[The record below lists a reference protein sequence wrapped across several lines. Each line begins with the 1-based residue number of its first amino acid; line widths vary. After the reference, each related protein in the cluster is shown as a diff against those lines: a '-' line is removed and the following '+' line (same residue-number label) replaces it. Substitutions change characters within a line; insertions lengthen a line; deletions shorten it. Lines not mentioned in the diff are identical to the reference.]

1 MGKKI
6 LGFDIE
12 TYKEHFCCVMEMYDS
27 ETRQVI
33 EKVTVT
39 DNGSA
44 VTREHMGVIE
54 HYFGQADYIVS
65 FNGKRFDLPVLAKI
79 RADLRRSSSVPL
91 KYVYQ
96 DAQALIAY
104 DDNNNPIVKR
114 HCYVKEWSA
123 KHFDLFNNCLLRHS
137 LKQWEMYFG
146 LRIRELPYAPDA
158 ELTQEM
164 KKEIDEYCAYDV
176 FAMMKIFWASGYD
189 GVGPGGT
196 GGILNTLP
204 AQEVLLEWW
213 PKDLPFIFDRTSQGI
228 GAGVIYGTT
237 QAIPPKTNQ
246 PLALFDLNSFDVPL
260 DVKMIIGYIAKAPSI
275 EFETTYKGIV
285 YGKGGAHFIRPGHYK
300 NIYIFDFASLYPTII
315 SNYGLLKTKYA
326 NEKFAEITKNRL
338 EYKKHKKESMR
349 YYNLDRG
356 AKLLL
361 NSPTGAFRIR
371 SGGSPMY
378 DPAAGEAMAFIG
390 QLTISELV
398 FSLPDFENLIEVNTD
413 SVFVQGEPNV
423 QKCREMIKFFKEK
436 HNLILEEELVE
447 QIYIRD
453 VNNYILYDKD
463 GNVLKGK
470 GIAYSDIKN
479 KASNVAVYTALFNSL
494 ILPELKLDWDKHGW
508 KDFVVKYHKS
518 AASKY
523 AMIDCQPMP
532 HKNYY
537 FMWTTRDDPDA
548 VPISFSRDVIDR
560 KSGAIKARFGVW
572 SQDMDE
578 LEKHFKYI
586 DYEQYRRDLDVEL
599 GLWHRPDLVTTH
611 LSKTQRKSVKTLRD
625 LVVRDFI

>member
-1 MGKKI
+1 MKI

-12 TYKEHFCCVMEMYDS
+12 TYKEHFCFVGELYDS
-27 ETRQVI
+27 ETREVI
-33 EKVTVT
+33 DKVTVT
-39 DNGSA
+39 DDGN
-44 VTREHMGVIE
+44 VVDRTRMGIIE
-54 HYFGQADYIVS
+54 HYFGLADHIIS

-79 RADLRRSSSVPL
+79 KSDLKRSDSVPV
-91 KYVYQ
+91 KYIYH
-96 DAQALIAY
+96 DAQALISY
-104 DDNNNPIVKR
+104 DDHNNPIVKR
-114 HCYVKEWSA
+114 HCMVREWSA
-123 KHFDLFNNCLLRHS
+123 KHFDLLNNCLLRHS

-158 ELTQEM
+158 ELTPEM
-164 KKEIDEYCAYDV
+164 KKEIDDYCAYDV
-176 FAMMKIFWASGYD
+176 FAMMKIFWASGFD
-189 GVGPGGT
+189 GLGPGGT

-204 AQEVLLEWW
+204 AQKVLLEWW
-213 PKDLPFIFDRTSQGI
+213 PENLPYVFDRTSQGI

-237 QAIPPKTNQ
+237 QPIPPKTNQ
-246 PLALFDLNSFDVPL
+246 PLALFDINSFEVPL
-260 DVKMIIGYIAKAPSI
+260 DVKVLIGYIAKAPSI

-315 SNYGLLKTKYA
+315 SNYGLLKTRYA

-338 EYKKHKKESMR
+338 EYKKHKKESLR

-378 DPAAGEAMAFIG
+378 DPAAGEAMSFIG
-390 QLTISELV
+390 QLLISELV

-413 SVFVQGEPNV
+413 SVFVQGEANV
-423 QKCREMIKFFKEK
+423 AKCREMITWFKET

-463 GNVLKGK
+463 GKVLKGK

-479 KASNVAVYTALFNSL
+479 KASNVAVYTALFDSL
-494 ILPELKLDWDKHGW
+494 ILPKLKLDWDTRPW
-508 KDFVVKYHKS
+508 QDFVVKYHKS

-523 AMIDCQPMP
+523 AMIDGKPMQY
-532 HKNYY
+532 KNYY
-537 FMWTTRDDPDA
+537 FMWTTRECPDA
-548 VPISFSRDVIDR
+548 VPISFSRNLIDS
-560 KSGAIKARFGVW
+560 KNGAIKARYGVW

-578 LEKHFKYI
+578 LAKYEKYI
-586 DYEQYRRDLDVEL
+586 DHTQYRRDLDVEL
-599 GLWHRPDLVTTH
+599 ELWHRGDLCTTG
-611 LSKTQRKSVKTLRD
+611 LSKIQRKSIKSFHD
-625 LVVRDFI
+625 LIVRDFI

>member
-1 MGKKI
+1 MKI

-39 DNGSA
+39 DNGSG
-44 VTREHMGVIE
+44 VTHEHMGVIE
-54 HYFGQADYIVS
+54 HYFGQADHIVS

-79 RADLRRSSSVPL
+79 RADLRRSPSVPL
-91 KYVYQ
+91 KYIYQ
-96 DAQALIAY
+96 DAQALITY

-123 KHFDLFNNCLLRHS
+123 KHFDLLNNCLLRHS

-158 ELTQEM
+158 KLTPEM

-176 FAMMKIFWASGYD
+176 SAMMKIFWASGYD

-237 QAIPPKTNQ
+237 QPIPPKTNQ

-275 EFETTYKGIV
+275 ELETTYKGIV

-326 NEKFAEITKNRL
+326 NDKFAEITKNRL

-398 FSLPDFENLIEVNTD
+398 FSLPEFENLIEVNTD
-413 SVFVQGEPNV
+413 SVFVQGEANV
-423 QKCREMIKFFKEK
+423 QKCREMIKFFKDK

-494 ILPELKLDWDKHGW
+494 ILPELKLDWDKHEW
-508 KDFVVKYHKS
+508 RDFVVKYHKS

-523 AMIDCQPMP
+523 AMINGEPMP

-537 FMWTTRDDPDA
+537 FMWTTREDPDA

-560 KSGAIKARFGVW
+560 KNGAIKARFGVW

-599 GLWHRPDLVTTH
+599 ELWHRPDLVTTH
-611 LSKTQRKSVKTLRD
+611 LSKTQRKSLKTLRD
-625 LVVRDFI
+625 LMVRDFI